1 MDLWLH
7 QMIALERRERW
18 LRAAAAAR
26 RADLTPRDDRPAEH
40 PLGADSSDPSV
51 FFESLL
57 APMPVPRVIWWRNGI
72 GPRDETRAQR
82 SPRR

>member
-1 MDLWLH
+1 M
-7 QMIALERRERW
+7 
-18 LRAAAAAR
+18 AASGR
-26 RADLTPRDDRPAEH
+26 GGSQSRPHPSHDGPAED
-40 PLGADSSDPSV
+40 PLGVDSSDPSV

-82 SPRR
+82 GPRR